1 MVSFSVNSP
10 IPSDVGTEC
19 RKCADIIDHFVKP
32 EKSKGPDQLIPV
44 YILAQAKGIAII
56 TVIKAGFIF
65 SGRGGSGLVLAKLPD
80 GSWSAPSA
88 IGTAGM
94 GVGGQI
100 GAEITDFVIILNT
113 DDAVRAFSMGGN
125 VTLGGNLSVAA
136 GPFGRNAE
144 AGGAIG
150 SMSAIYSYSKTKG
163 LFAGIS
169 IEGSVIVERKETNA
183 AFYGVRHSARDILS
197 GTVAHPPAA
206 SVLYRALDRR
216 LTATASTNNSS
227 GMSSENFDRRTS
239 TPSTIPSHHTLPHD
253 ALRRSSDKGFNPHTT
268 ASFPA
273 AASGSTFGVSADT
286 TSTGLRKPPPLPPA
300 LPKRPATARALYDFT
315 GEQSTDLAFTAGDMI
330 TITRR
335 TDTTEGW
342 WEGECHGRK
351 GEFPGNYVEI
361 L

>member
-65 SGRGGSGLVLAKLPD
+65 SGRGGSGLVLAKYALP
-80 GSWSAPSA
+80 WT
-88 IGTAGM
+88 GTAGM

-113 DDAVRAFSMGGN
+113 DDAVRAFSMG
-125 VTLGGNLSVAA
+125 VAA

-183 AFYGVRHSARDILS
+183 AFYGARHSARDILS

-239 TPSTIPSHHTLPHD
+239 TPT
-253 ALRRSSDKGFNPHTT
+253 
-268 ASFPA
+268 
-273 AASGSTFGVSADT
+273 SGSTFGVSADT

-351 GEFPGNYVEI
+351 GEVSRVE
-361 L
+361 LHLFDL